1 MELIRSR
8 DNPRVK
14 LWSRICADA
23 RARRELGLCIVEG
36 AHLVGD
42 CLRSGVSVVSML
54 VAEDSVDDSEIARQ
68 LQATSASTY
77 ALPRAVMGKILDA
90 DSTPRIAAV
99 IRTPDANID
108 LATTR
113 SCVFLDG
120 IQDPGNVGGI
130 LRTAAAFGAEC
141 VVLGPG
147 CADPWSPK
155 VLRAGMGGHFS
166 ISLLQTEDLAGTVLQ
181 FGGKVFSTAV
191 SGGQE
196 LSTCVLAG
204 RVGWVF
210 GSEGAGVSAQVQAHC
225 AVAVTVPM
233 RGAMES
239 LNVAACAAICLYE
252 QSRQS
257 AQ

>member
-8 DNPRVK
+8 DNARVK
-14 LWSRICADA
+14 LWSRVCADA
-23 RARRELGLCIVEG
+23 RTRRELGLCIVEG

-42 CLRSGVSVVSML
+42 CLRQGVAVVSML
-54 VAEDSVDDSEIARQ
+54 ASEDSIDDAEIAC
-68 LQATSASTY
+68 LLHATSASSY
-77 ALPRAVMGKILDA
+77 ALPRGLMGKILDA
-90 DSTPRIAAV
+90 DSAPRIAAV

-130 LRTAAAFGAEC
+130 LRTAAAFGTEC

-155 VLRAGMGGHFS
+155 VLRAGMGGHFNT
-166 ISLLQTEDLAGTVLQ
+166 SLLQTEDLAGAVLQ

-196 LSTCVLAG
+196 LSTCLLAG
-204 RVGWVF
+204 RAGWVF
-210 GSEGAGVSAQVQAHC
+210 GSEGAGVSVKVQARC
-225 AVAVTVPM
+225 AVTVTVPM